1 MMLHFRVSPADYFK
15 LSANLHLRRICFRRA
30 TLSLARSNHLF
41 GYFHEALFAQI
52 AYLSFDISI
61 NSPDNLVSRPI
72 RH

>member
-1 MMLHFRVSPADYFK
+1 MMLHFQVFLTDYFK
-15 LSANLHLRRICFRRA
+15 LSVNLHLASHLLQSGNA
-30 TLSLARSNHLF
+30 TRARSNHLF

-52 AYLSFDISI
+52 VYLSFDISI